1 MFKPKMCLK
10 EVFCCRWLCTLQSEC
25 GQAFVSPHRGHWHNT
40 HRQTIRLQN
49 YPAPRSP
56 PSGRVCERKSV
67 SGDSP
72 PKTAASTAKLRCC
85 HTPHLWVL
93 PGSTSASDSLFFLW
107 GKVEEDFSLSKNQE
121 LLPQSF
127 SVEERCLSPSIILF
141 EGMQYSNALVLHV
154 IRHLAMQYST
164 ANNRQF
170 FSLMAELRMH
180 FYVFVWQTILDT
192 TYATDAMSTPKPVTW
207 VMESDIL
214 SQETSRAVML
224 VYLLLF
230 LHGLFQKLPSAQ
242 LPL

>member
-127 SVEERCLSPSIILF
+127 SVEERCLSPSIILLK
-141 EGMQYSNALVLHV
+141 ECNT
-154 IRHLAMQYST
+154 AMPLY
-164 ANNRQF
+164 F
-170 FSLMAELRMH
+170 M
-180 FYVFVWQTILDT
+180 W
-192 TYATDAMSTPKPVTW
+192 
-207 VMESDIL
+207 SDIWPCSIPL
-214 SQETSRAVML
+214 PTTDSSLVWWQNSACIFTSLCDR
-224 VYLLLF
+224 LF
-230 LHGLFQKLPSAQ
+230 LIQ
-242 LPL
+242 LTLQMPWVHQNL